1 LFIIFCSREIDAA
14 ERWKSLS
21 DHLVGAGEA
30 ENRLI
35 ANRETAKKLGGDDHN
50 PAEQPS
56 TLVKGPENVLLIHFS
71 ILLIRMYVLIPFDS
85 KLCLTI
91 YFVK

>member
-1 LFIIFCSREIDAA
+1 LFAWDRCCREMEKFIGPPG
-14 ERWKSLS
+14 RSWRGRKSS
-21 DHLVGAGEA
+21 Y
-30 ENRLI
+30 R
-35 ANRETAKKLGGDDHN
+35 RETAKKLGGDDHN

-71 ILLIRMYVLIPFDS
+71 ILFIRMYVSIPFDS
-85 KLCLTI
+85 KQCLTI